1 MEWEDDAVGLNLST
15 QKINDEVPKSCG
27 YLRWKATNHLHA
39 GNSQENRDDRQLSGL
54 KILMHESIQRTT
66 HRPALSSNS
75 SASLSFPDY
84 TVGLICA
91 LPIERAAAEGM
102 LDEIHKSPPH
112 QRLSHDDNHY
122 TFGQIGPQNVVVA
135 CLPKG
140 MTGTISAA
148 KVANQMLSSFENMK
162 LRLLLGV
169 GGGVPGKGA
178 DIRLGDVVVSKPTA
192 TYGGVIQYDMGRMV
206 GEGRL
211 ELTGMLNR
219 PPDVLLSAVSG
230 LQAKHIREGPK
241 LSNHLRVMI
250 DRYPSLAR
258 QYSCPGI
265 DHDSF
270 YDAGYE
276 HEAGNLDCEACD
288 PAKLVVRELRS
299 SEEPDIHYG
308 LIATGNQVMK
318 NGATRDRLGNELG
331 VLCFEMEAAGLMD
344 NFPCLVIR
352 GICDYADSHKNKR
365 WQGYA
370 AATAAAYAKEL
381 LLSIM
386 PGYHSDTREVFET
399 NEGSG
404 EPNFLLS
411 PMRVVLRECT
421 GASMHKRLEDD
432 RIGCIMRATF

>member
-1 MEWEDDAVGLNLST
+1 M
-15 QKINDEVPKSCG
+15 DE
-27 YLRWKATNHLHA
+27 LF
-39 GNSQENRDDRQLSGL
+39 
-54 KILMHESIQRTT
+54 QRIT

-75 SASLSFPDY
+75 YASLNYRDY

-102 LDEIHKSPPH
+102 LDEIHKFPP
-112 QRLSHDDNHY
+112 QRVSHDDNHY
-122 TFGQIGPQNVVVA
+122 TFGRIGPHNVVVA
-135 CLPKG
+135 CLPTG
-140 MTGTISAA
+140 MTGTTSAA
-148 KVANQMLSSFENMK
+148 RVANQMLSSFGSMK
-162 LRLLLGV
+162 LRLLVGV
-169 GGGVPGKGA
+169 GGGVPGRGA

-192 TYGGVIQYDMGRMV
+192 TYGGVIQYDMGRTV
-206 GEGRL
+206 GESRF

-230 LQAKHIREGPK
+230 LQAKQIREGRR
-241 LSNHLRVMI
+241 LSEHLTVMM
-250 DRYPSLAR
+250 DRYRSLIPG
-258 QYSCPGI
+258 YSCPGTE
-265 DHDSF
+265 HDSF
-270 YDAGYE
+270 YDPGYE
-276 HEAGNLDCEACD
+276 HIAGHTECDACD
-288 PAKLVVRELRS
+288 AAYLVRREPRS
-299 SEEPDIHYG
+299 SGEPDIHYG

-318 NGATRDRLGNELG
+318 HGPTRDRLGNALG

-386 PGYHSDTREVFET
+386 PGHNGSTHGVFET

-404 EPNFLLS
+404 EPNPQMS
-411 PMRVVLRECT
+411 PMRIVLRECVRDT
-421 GASMHKRLEDD
+421 EGTLRCTSTEKKIVQNVSCEQ
-432 RIGCIMRATF
+432 CIQSYPRAACPGLGLLFLFPLFTVHDLLSLHF